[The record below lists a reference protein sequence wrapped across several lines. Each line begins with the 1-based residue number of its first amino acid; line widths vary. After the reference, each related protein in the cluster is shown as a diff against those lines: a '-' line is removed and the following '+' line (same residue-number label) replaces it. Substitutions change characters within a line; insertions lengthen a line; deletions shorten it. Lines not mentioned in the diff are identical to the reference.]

1 MLALGGKGV
10 ISVVADILP
19 RQTHDMVRLWM
30 EGDYE
35 GSRRMQFE
43 LMPIIKELFSE
54 VNPIPVK
61 TALNDMGFDCG
72 PLRLPLIEM
81 QPGNHERL
89 RAEMKKF
96 DLI

>member
-81 QPGNHERL
+81 QPANHERL